1 MLHRSLTFIWSLR
14 HSDGE
19 VGTIVLEGAG
29 VGSAVG
35 SAVGLALA
43 VGEGVGSK
51 AVHSQEH
58 CNVEAEWWYVY
69 QYPLE
74 ELGGCVM
81 QR

>member
-1 MLHRSLTFIWSLR
+1 MLHQWLTFMWSLR

-43 VGEGVGSK
+43 VGEGVGSE

-58 CNVEAEWWYVY
+58 CHEVAEEWYVY
-69 QYPLE
+69 QFALVA
-74 ELGGCVM
+74 LGGCVV
-81 QR
+81 QW